1 MCIRRQSEIIPNLST
16 LNPKAESLT
25 RARVCRCAQ
34 AILARLILFIGI
46 CCQGIVGTLRTGQI
60 APGEW
65 EFRVGVVGLMG
76 EPGGYGRLHAG
87 HLNMTRRRPCCP
99 VPAPWPAAPAHR
111 ARQKRR
117 KKEEPRRSGRL
128 ACNRGARLPSRR
140 LSAPAACPFRFH
152 TPCNRHPLAL
162 ASVSTLSV
170 PRRSLVPATRSPQC
184 CLRHIAHRRRTT
196 WLTRW

>member
-16 LNPKAESLT
+16 LNPNAESLT

-140 LSAPAACPFRFH
+140 LSAPAACPFCFH
-152 TPCNRHPLAL
+152 TPSNRPPLAL
-162 ASVSTLSV
+162 ARVSTLSV
-170 PRRSLVPATRSPQC
+170 PRRALVPATRSPQC
-184 CLRHIAHRRRTT
+184 CLRHIAHRRKTT